1 MYRSW
6 VKIYLEYFNCNF
18 EKQNIQ
24 GQKSKKQQHL
34 MDECVQEQK
43 KNNYD
48 KFKVKMYNN
57 CRT

>member
-43 KNNYD
+43 KKQLWQVQSKN
-48 KFKVKMYNN
+48 V
-57 CRT
+57 